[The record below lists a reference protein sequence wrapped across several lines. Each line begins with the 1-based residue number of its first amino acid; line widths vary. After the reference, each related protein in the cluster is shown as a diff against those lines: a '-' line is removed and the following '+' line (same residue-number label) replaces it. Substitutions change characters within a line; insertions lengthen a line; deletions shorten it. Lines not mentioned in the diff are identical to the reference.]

1 MFYIAI
7 SKGDSKISK
16 HTTNKAKTF
25 HESKTLCSLTK
36 TKLKTNS
43 HRLMAVLNSTR
54 RLVSL
59 PSNVRDCCCNCG
71 CSSSHSTF
79 KANARWCYTSTKRVR
94 ALSQLDSS
102 MWPKAGRHLARA
114 AASTS
119 APAFKSVASKSLSQL
134 YMIYFHIQNR
144 VDLIDNFVSKIRYN
158 TA

>member
-1 MFYIAI
+1 
-7 SKGDSKISK
+7 
-16 HTTNKAKTF
+16 
-25 HESKTLCSLTK
+25 
-36 TKLKTNS
+36 
-43 HRLMAVLNSTR
+43 MAVLNSTR

-94 ALSQLDSS
+94 ALSKLDSS

-114 AASTS
+114 AAALASTS

-134 YMIYFHIQNR
+134 YMIYFHIT
-144 VDLIDNFVSKIRYN
+144 VDLIVKFCIEKYDTIQFKKDLSSVRS
-158 TA
+158 AD